1 MAAWRAA
8 RLELERD
15 ERHLEAR
22 TRELAVLQDLG
33 RTAAEARTPA
43 SLFRRAAKVLQR
55 GAGADTVV
63 VVHADETGPRADVF
77 VARPMAREHLDA
89 IVGRACEAAGFPEG
103 TTPRVEVDLL
113 ESFDESQGSR
123 SSLHA
128 DDLSVLPIA
137 RRGSTVA
144 SLAVLIPERDEARL
158 RVVYGAVN
166 QLSLHLDRIMTVREA
181 EQDRFRAILESMS
194 QAVLLMNPDLRVV
207 QANPAALRMLQQI
220 GGGEPPS
227 MLARVGNLDIA
238 ALAEGL
244 GRDGATSTDG
254 EARLGDGTIL
264 TVTLSA
270 VAGDDGRPEGLVL
283 VLADVTE
290 RRRLQEQLA
299 QSEKLSSLG
308 QMISGIA
315 HELNNP
321 LASVLGYAQLVR
333 TATADE
339 AMSRRVAV
347 IHDEARRCQ
356 RIVKNLLSFAR
367 RHEPE
372 RKPLSLNEVAGSV
385 VRLIGYQVRV
395 DNIAVV
401 EEFDPDVPA
410 IYGDSHQL
418 QQAILNLVTN
428 AHHAIRDSQKAG
440 TITLST
446 RRSPDGVILTVAD
459 DGPGIP
465 EDRLSKI
472 YDPFFTTKA
481 AGKGTGLGLSI
492 VYGIIAAHGGDLSVE
507 SRAGQG
513 SRFTVELPLGT
524 GIPAEQE
531 PAPARQAVGAA
542 RRGNILVLD
551 DEPSVAQLILETLVA
566 EGHSVVAAHDVADAL
581 ERAGG
586 ERFDVVVA
594 DLKMPGMMAET
605 FRDDLEQCSPGLGS
619 RILWVTGD
627 TVSQEPEELA
637 RRLGAGVLHKPFDLD
652 DLREAVLSR
661 F

>member
-15 ERHLEAR
+15 ERRLEAR

-220 GGGEPPS
+220 GDGEPPS